1 VQSKV
6 ESPVKKNFFIYLFL
20 AKTAPECCALV
31 AKALFLYLK
40 NSYCNFYTKKID
52 MTSAERTDASS
63 PASPM
68 EFKSLIGRQNTKIVA
83 TVGPACESYDQLL
96 ALVRAGVD
104 VFRLNFSH
112 GTHESHLEVI
122 RHINAINERYNTH
135 ISILADLQGPKLRV
149 GKIQDNGLVL
159 QSGDVITLVN
169 EPVIGTREKIYMSY
183 ENFAQD
189 CRVGERILMDDGK
202 LVFQVAETNGVDTV
216 KLTCL
221 HGGVLSSNKG
231 VNLPDT
237 RLRLPSLT
245 DKDLADLAFILTQPV
260 NWIALSFVRT
270 ADDIYDLRQRI
281 EAARHPARI
290 IAKIEKPEAVKN
302 IRDIVKATNGVM
314 VARGDLGV
322 EMPIEQLPMV
332 QKTIIE
338 MCLQYA
344 RPVIVATQM
353 MDSMIVNPSPT
364 RAEVTDV
371 ANAVL
376 DGTDAVMLSG
386 ETSVGKHPVLVVE
399 AMTKIIVEAEK
410 SYWPQ
415 IEVRRPEP
423 VRKART
429 FHSDVIV
436 FNACRVAEEI
446 GAKAIIGTTT
456 SGYTAYK
463 VSSFRPKARIFV
475 FSDRVHNLKTMNLL
489 WGVEC
494 FYYDKFTTTDEMIND
509 CTDILKGA
517 EHVAAGDVLVNTGSM
532 PLERRHRTNMLK
544 ITVVE

>member
-1 VQSKV
+1 
-6 ESPVKKNFFIYLFL
+6 
-20 AKTAPECCALV
+20 
-31 AKALFLYLK
+31 
-40 NSYCNFYTKKID
+40 
-52 MTSAERTDASS
+52 MTSAERIDAPI
-63 PASPM
+63 PATPM

-122 RHINAINERYNTH
+122 RHISAINECYNTH

-149 GKIQDNGLVL
+149 GKIQDNALVL

-169 EPVIGTREKIYMSY
+169 EPVLGTREKIYMSY

-189 CRVGERILMDDGK
+189 CKVGERILMDDGK

-270 ADDIYDLRQRI
+270 AEDVLDLRQRI

-332 QKTIIE
+332 QKTVIE

-446 GAKAIIGTTT
+446 GAKAIVGTTT

-509 CTDILKGA
+509 CTSILKGA